1 MVFSVSLLSAVVIEV
16 LNIKHANTVPSLA
29 GTWHFIAC
37 QGPNNFRVR
46 GERYGISHDFSLGAT
61 IEVIDFT
68 VYSSEFLHGARTV
81 LVFEHIDKLSEVK
94 IW

>member
-1 MVFSVSLLSAVVIEV
+1 MVFSVSLLSAVVIE
-16 LNIKHANTVPSLA
+16 HANTVPSLA

-37 QGPNNFRVR
+37 RGPNNFRVR
-46 GERYGISHDFSLGAT
+46 GERYGIGHDFSLGAT